1 MRAMGY
7 KKGLPMR
14 DQGVTP
20 GRQSLS
26 RSRMLTVNMKRT
38 FAGVLKDYGK
48 LLLIHERGLTSL
60 SSLKYMEERVDYKI
74 FFGKS

>member
-1 MRAMGY
+1 
-7 KKGLPMR
+7 MR